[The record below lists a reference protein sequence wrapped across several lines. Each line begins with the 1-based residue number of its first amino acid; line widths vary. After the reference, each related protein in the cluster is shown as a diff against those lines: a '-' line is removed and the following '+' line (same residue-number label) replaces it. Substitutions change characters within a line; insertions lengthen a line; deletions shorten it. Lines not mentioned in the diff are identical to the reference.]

1 MTKRCRK
8 KNPKGLKGM
17 MQKKECKVIKFSAVA
32 CNEFSVRLHKLESNQ
47 RRVDMQK
54 TGIDSESL
62 TLGF

>member
-1 MTKRCRK
+1 MLQK

-32 CNEFSVRLHKLESNQ
+32 TVCLHKLESNQ